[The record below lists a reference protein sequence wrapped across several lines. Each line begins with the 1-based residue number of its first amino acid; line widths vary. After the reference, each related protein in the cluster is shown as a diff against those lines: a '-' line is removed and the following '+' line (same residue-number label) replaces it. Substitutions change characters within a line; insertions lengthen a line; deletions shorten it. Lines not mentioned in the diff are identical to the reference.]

1 MSDYVYW
8 QNALAGEFG
17 PIHDGD
23 PQPGFYRWRRKG
35 QIDRPV
41 AIWCDDDG
49 TMRAM
54 VGDHDD
60 DAAEIWTFVADKPIA
75 EATYRAVMAGEPWPT
90 IAPSVARPTNSES
103 ADPVDILRDQIEA
116 CKADLA
122 RFVEITSDE
131 QTAAAQ
137 SLRARLLELA
147 READKAR
154 EAQKKPH
161 FEAGKAVDA
170 KFQPLVKGAK
180 DAADT
185 VARAMSAWE
194 NEKDRRARAE
204 RERAEKAR
212 REIEEAARKAA
223 EAGMA
228 PPLAAA
234 LMEAVATIA
243 PPEPAA
249 AAPIKGAYGRAA
261 SVRTVRIARVVDQD
275 RLYEAVKGN
284 SEIRAALQKVAQ
296 AIVDGGETVAG
307 VEIET
312 QKKVA

>member
-1 MSDYVYW
+1 MSDYTYW
-8 QNALAGEFG
+8 QNALAGDFG

-35 QIDRPV
+35 QVDRPV

-49 TMRAM
+49 AMRAM

-60 DAAEIWTFVADKPIA
+60 DASEIWTFVADKPIG

-147 READKAR
+147 READKA
-154 EAQKKPH
+154 
-161 FEAGKAVDA
+161 
-170 KFQPLVKGAK
+170 
-180 DAADT
+180 
-185 VARAMSAWE
+185 
-194 NEKDRRARAE
+194 AE
-204 RERAEKAR
+204 RSR
-212 REIEEAARKAA
+212 
-223 EAGMA
+223 
-228 PPLAAA
+228 
-234 LMEAVATIA
+234 
-243 PPEPAA
+243 
-249 AAPIKGAYGRAA
+249 GR
-261 SVRTVRIARVVDQD
+261 
-275 RLYEAVKGN
+275 
-284 SEIRAALQKVAQ
+284 
-296 AIVDGGETVAG
+296 
-307 VEIET
+307 
-312 QKKVA
+312 